1 MPIKTKTFKV
11 NVKKKQ
17 RERMKQKT
25 WRKQKNIQRNKKK
38 TKMKEKNIKKLKKKY
53 GKIDNVVTEK
63 NQQARNR
70 IDRM

>member
-38 TKMKEKNIKKLKKKY
+38 TKMKEKNIKK
-53 GKIDNVVTEK
+53 
-63 NQQARNR
+63 
-70 IDRM
+70 

>member
-1 MPIKTKTFKV
+1 
-11 NVKKKQ
+11 
-17 RERMKQKT
+17 MKQKT

-63 NQQARNR
+63 N
-70 IDRM
+70 